1 MQFHSKKMSQFRN
14 RFGWLLRQHFQKST
28 PNVSINNRISTI
40 SVSSTLDR
48 HNNNLIRNRPKF
60 PIQRHNYRPISTSF
74 NQNLNETT
82 NEQQQQQ
89 NNTHK
94 NKPMTNPIF
103 GYDVKID
110 GHKIHYESAGQG
122 EHVLL
127 LMPGALGTGRNDFLP
142 QLTGLDGSKF
152 KIIAWDPPGYGQ
164 SRPPERDFED
174 FYRRDAIMAAK
185 LMKKLNHESYSI
197 LGWSDGGITGIILA
211 AANPYNVQKL
221 IIWGANAYV
230 CEEDRELLRK
240 VRDARNGWSERMRRP
255 MIEIYGDEHF
265 YQLWDRFISHML
277 TLSDIC
283 KMDLKRIECPVLILH
298 GDQDPMLAREHPLYL
313 VNNIPN
319 ATLFRFAKGKHNIH
333 QRYAEEFNELCED
346 FLLVK

>member
-1 MQFHSKKMSQFRN
+1 MSQFRN
-14 RFGWLLRQHFQKST
+14 RFGSLLKQQLQKST
-28 PNVSINNRISTI
+28 QNISINNRISKILAI
-40 SVSSTLDR
+40 SNR
-48 HNNNLIRNRPKF
+48 HQSLWC
-60 PIQRHNYRPISTSF
+60 PIYNESILQRHNYRQIFTSF
-74 NQNLNETT
+74 TRHLSDSNKE
-82 NEQQQQQ
+82 QQ
-89 NNTHK
+89 NNTPK
-94 NKPMTNPIF
+94 IPNPIF
-103 GYDVKID
+103 GHDVEID
-110 GHKIHYESAGQG
+110 GRKIHYESAGQG

-164 SRPPERDFED
+164 SRPPERDLED
-174 FYRRDAIMAAK
+174 YYRRDAVMAAK
-185 LMKKLNHESYSI
+185 LMKKLNHDSYSI

-211 AANPYNVQKL
+211 AANPNNLQKL

-240 VRDARNGWSERMRRP
+240 VRDARHGWSERMRRP
-255 MIEIYGDEHF
+255 MIGIYGEEHF

-283 KMDLKRIECPVLILH
+283 KSDLKRIECPVLILH
-298 GDQDPMLAREHPLYL
+298 GDEDPMLAREHPLYL

-319 ATLFRFAKGKHNIH
+319 ATLFRFPKGKHNIH
-333 QRYAEEFNELCED
+333 QRFAEEFNELCED
-346 FLLVK
+346 FLLTK

>member
-1 MQFHSKKMSQFRN
+1 M
-14 RFGWLLRQHFQKST
+14 
-28 PNVSINNRISTI
+28 
-40 SVSSTLDR
+40 
-48 HNNNLIRNRPKF
+48 
-60 PIQRHNYRPISTSF
+60 
-74 NQNLNETT
+74 
-82 NEQQQQQ
+82 
-89 NNTHK
+89 
-94 NKPMTNPIF
+94 
-103 GYDVKID
+103 
-110 GHKIHYESAGQG
+110 
-122 EHVLL
+122 
-127 LMPGALGTGRNDFLP
+127 
-142 QLTGLDGSKF
+142 
-152 KIIAWDPPGYGQ
+152 
-164 SRPPERDFED
+164 
-174 FYRRDAIMAAK
+174 
-185 LMKKLNHESYSI
+185 NHDSYSI